1 MTFPPTLRVKT
12 LESVAVVNWSFV
24 DVQCGRRT
32 VFPLEQ
38 RIWRSSS
45 MWNVQRSKQPTENGK
60 MRRENGK
67 LPIWLHWR
75 YILTF
80 LWQESVARCI
90 TTFVQ
95 AGKVQLKE
103 TLQLSAVA
111 RDPCA
116 ISQSARKTIVARMD
130 TASDQ
135 TNVSAPNS
143 RPKYVSHL
151 LKTPFRK
158 ACCNAKTATRLNID

>member
-80 LWQESVARCI
+80 FTFFVARKC
-90 TTFVQ
+90 
-95 AGKVQLKE
+95 GKMYNDFCSGWEGATKGDA
-103 TLQLSAVA
+103 S
-111 RDPCA
+111 A
-116 ISQSARKTIVARMD
+116 ISSGKGSMC
-130 TASDQ
+130 DQ
-135 TNVSAPNS
+135 PICKEDHCGPYGYCVRPNECVCAKLTS
-143 RPKYVSHL
+143 KVRF
-151 LKTPFRK
+151 TFTQ
-158 ACCNAKTATRLNID
+158 NAF